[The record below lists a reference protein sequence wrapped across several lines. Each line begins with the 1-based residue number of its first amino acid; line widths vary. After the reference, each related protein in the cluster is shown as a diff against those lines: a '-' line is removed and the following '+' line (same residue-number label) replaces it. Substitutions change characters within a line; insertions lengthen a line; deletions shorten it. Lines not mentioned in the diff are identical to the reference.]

1 MIVDGN
7 RRWAKE
13 RALEGSGHGHRA
25 GARKIPE
32 FLVWCDEL
40 GIGMVTLYLLSTD
53 NLTGRPPEELREL
66 CEIIA
71 GLAEDLGHQRNW
83 KIKHVGSSDGLDAVT
98 RDAGGG
104 VVVPPDEDGGGVVI
118 PESLAI
124 CEWAAE
130 QQPSLWPA
138 DATAR
143 ALARAASAIMHSG
156 FASLRNDAPMNI
168 RRRSDASR
176 MTADGL
182 ADAARVDALWRE
194 WLARSGGP
202 FLFGKTPTLADAM
215 YAPVCS
221 RFVTYDVSLDGKA
234 AEYRDRIMDW
244 KPMRTW
250 IGDAKAEPIEIEE
263 LDIEF

>member
-1 MIVDGN
+1 M
-7 RRWAKE
+7 RPWL
-13 RALEGSGHGHRA
+13 ALR
-25 GARKIPE
+25 
-32 FLVWCDEL
+32 
-40 GIGMVTLYLLSTD
+40 M
-53 NLTGRPPEELREL
+53 
-66 CEIIA
+66 
-71 GLAEDLGHQRNW
+71 
-83 KIKHVGSSDGLDAVT
+83 
-98 RDAGGG
+98 GG
-104 VVVPPDEDGGGVVI
+104 VAFDEVMHQLPEMGGKPAFGAVSPNERVPALDLGGGVVI

-202 FLFGKTPTLADAM
+202 FLFGRWSIADAM
-215 YAPVCS
+215 YAPVVT
-221 RFVTYDVSLDGKA
+221 RFVTYAIPRS
-234 AEYRDRIMDW
+234 AEAQGYIDRMW
-244 KPMRTW
+244 
-250 IGDAKAEPIEIEE
+250 AEPHFAVWVKGAEAETRK
-263 LDIEF
+263 LARSDQA